1 MGGKTLSLSPVYKLV
16 WEIRYL
22 DNYNDNNTRVDGSR
36 VK

>member
-22 DNYNDNNTRVDGSR
+22 DNYNDNTKVDGSR